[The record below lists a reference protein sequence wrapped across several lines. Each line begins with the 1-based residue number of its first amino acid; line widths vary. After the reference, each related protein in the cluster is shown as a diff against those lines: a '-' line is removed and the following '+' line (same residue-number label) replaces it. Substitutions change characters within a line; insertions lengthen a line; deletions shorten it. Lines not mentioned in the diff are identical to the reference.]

1 MSRVILK
8 FDPRGSG
15 LIKISMSVSTPVD
28 SEWLAGCF
36 AFCHVSYAYTR
47 RSLVAG

>member
-15 LIKISMSVSTPVD
+15 LIKISMSVSTPGD
-28 SEWLAGCF
+28 SEGLAVC
-36 AFCHVSYAYTR
+36 CK
-47 RSLVAG
+47 RSVLAERAN